1 MLYHRKIYILLVH
14 NHVLMVQISLFTD
27 NEAKLLTYL
36 FRHYH
41 KKLSIN
47 ELAKNVGITP
57 KGAYKILKKFEA
69 DSLVVKEK
77 IANAQIYAL
86 HFANERTEYLLK
98 YVLKSAKAPNSY
110 VKVLE
115 QDLQSL
121 KEIVKGIIVF
131 GSVLEKGL
139 KAHDIDLLVV
149 IDKQKLSALKA
160 KIKEFET
167 TSPKKTHLVIQ
178 TADDLQRNLHKQDLI
193 IAEILQ
199 KGYILHGHSLFY
211 DVIKDDANKE

>member
-1 MLYHRKIYILLVH
+1 
-14 NHVLMVQISLFTD
+14 MVQISLFTD

-41 KKLSIN
+41 EKLSIN

-86 HFANERTEYLLK
+86 HFANEKTEYLLK

-115 QDLQSL
+115 QDLESL
-121 KEIVKGIIVF
+121 KEVVKGAIVF

-178 TADDLQRNLHKQDLI
+178 TADDLQRNLQKQDPV

-199 KGYILHGHSLFY
+199 KGYIIYGHSLFY
-211 DVIKDDANKE
+211 DVIKDDANKK